1 MNLPNWR
8 LIYHWN
14 GIRMRLFESQSTLLT
29 QRARSSFLLTVLLL
43 IFFSTLIIKAFL
55 KICLFSP
62 TFLNTPSPPFLSA
75 LSAPS
80 KPTHEA
86 KTNFH
91 NTIYIALSCCVGSSV
106 TELRI
111 GSLLILGWKGGR
123 VRIKVLRDIF
133 LFVFVFVFLYLYLI
147 LYLFV
152 LVGGRL
158 APRANTSSRKSFI
171 SVARE
176 INKSSTFNK
185 PRLRRI

>member
-1 MNLPNWR
+1 M
-8 LIYHWN
+8 
-14 GIRMRLFESQSTLLT
+14 
-29 QRARSSFLLTVLLL
+29 
-43 IFFSTLIIKAFL
+43 
-55 KICLFSP
+55 
-62 TFLNTPSPPFLSA
+62 
-75 LSAPS
+75 
-80 KPTHEA
+80 
-86 KTNFH
+86 
-91 NTIYIALSCCVGSSV
+91 GSSV

-111 GSLLILGWKGGR
+111 GSLLILGWEGGR

-185 PRLRRI
+185 PRLRRTERSTNI